1 MKKILIFSLLA
12 VLLSGCNYFGF
23 SNKEEKEEIPV
34 AAKEALHATAK
45 VTDTE
50 GNDLGEVHL
59 TEGTE
64 GVNIALSLQN
74 IPAGEHGIHI
84 HAVGKCE
91 APTFESAGSHF
102 NPLNKKHGVNN
113 PEGPHAGD
121 LPNITPEEDGTV
133 EVEFMAKGIT
143 LATGM
148 ENSLLDA
155 DGSSIVI
162 HESADD
168 YVTDPAGNSGARIAC
183 GVVEAK

>member
-1 MKKILIFSLLA
+1 MKKIVILSALT

-23 SNKEEKEEIPV
+23 SNNEEKEEIPV
-34 AAKEALHATAK
+34 AATEALHATATM
-45 VTDTE
+45 VDTE
-50 GNDLGEVHL
+50 GNDLGAVHF

-64 GVNIALSLQN
+64 GVNIALDFKN
-74 IPAGEHGIHI
+74 IPEGEHGIHI

-121 LPNITPEEDGTV
+121 LPNITPDEDGTV
-133 EVEFMAKGIT
+133 QVEFMANGIT
-143 LATGM
+143 LASGM
-148 ENSLLDA
+148 DNSLLDE
-155 DGSSIVI
+155 DGSSVVI

-183 GVVEAK
+183 GVIEVK